1 MTFYFSAY
9 NLMKNTATTTIA
21 SRLLCSL
28 VIAAALM
35 KISFDA
41 HGWGLHGHELSGRAA
56 AMKLPE
62 QTPKFFRKAVDQ
74 LGYLNPEPDRW
85 RSSDE
90 SNLDKAMD
98 TAYAPDHFLDLELVP
113 PAAFNAVNRYE
124 FTAELIKAGQKPTTA
139 GFVPFR
145 ILELFQS
152 LRIQFRLWRAELD
165 PNKRK
170 WIEQRIINDAGILG
184 HYVSDVANPHHT
196 TIHFN
201 GWSGDNP
208 KGYTAFTREPN
219 QGIHYRFEVLYVQTH
234 IQLNDVAPLV
244 GKERVIEKPREE
256 IWNYIR
262 SSNALV
268 EQLYIL
274 DKQEKFNAETKSPEH
289 KKFVSGRLA
298 VGAQMLRDLW
308 WTAWVTSAPA
318 AAPALIK
325 P

>member
-1 MTFYFSAY
+1 
-9 NLMKNTATTTIA
+9 MKNRTITRIA
-21 SRLLCSL
+21 RPLIYPLL
-28 VIAAALM
+28 AAAAVMTPL
-35 KISFDA
+35 SGA
-41 HGWGLHGHELSGRAA
+41 RGWGQRGHELTGRAA

-62 QTPKFFRKAVDQ
+62 QTPKFFRKAVDHFS
-74 LGYLNPEPDRW
+74 YLNPDPDRW
-85 RSSDE
+85 RDRAESDM
-90 SNLDKAMD
+90 DKAFD
-98 TAYAPDHFLDLELVP
+98 SAQAPDHFIDLELVP
-113 PAAFNAVNRYE
+113 PAAFDAVNRYD
-124 FTAELIKAGQKPTTA
+124 FTAELIKAGQKPTTV

-152 LRIQFRLWRAELD
+152 LRVQFRLWRAELD

-184 HYVSDVANPHHT
+184 HYVSDAANPHHS
-196 TIHFN
+196 TIHYN

-208 KGYTAFTREPN
+208 KSYAVYTRERN
-219 QGIHYRFEVLYVQTH
+219 QGIHYRFEELYVQTH
-234 IQLNDVAPLV
+234 IQLNDALPLV
-244 GKERVIEKPREE
+244 GKERVIAKPREE

-274 DKQEKFNAETKSPEH
+274 DNQEKFNAETKSPEH

-298 VGAQMLRDLW
+298 AGAQMLRDLW
-308 WTAWVTSAPA
+308 WTAWVTSAPSP
-318 AAPALIK
+318 APAPIK